1 MKTNF
6 TITMAVFPLLAVM
19 LLATGCKKP
28 METKV
33 PMVTIL
39 ESSEAIGSNTAVL
52 YAEVTDNGGA
62 VITERGFCYGKV
74 DGPIDTLLCDVNSE
88 GFSVELEGLSPST
101 AYVCRAFASNE
112 AGRGYSSEFR
122 FTTEIDTVPRVK
134 TWYVREV
141 THCSAAASGQVLGD
155 GGQTVEESG
164 ICYGTESLPTIDGM
178 HVEAGSGIGPF
189 DCLLTDLLPETRY
202 YVRAYVACT
211 KGVYYGHQLE
221 FDTKPL
227 PLKVRT
233 GEVSDVTASRVKAE
247 GEVIR
252 DGGSEVTECGF
263 CWGTEHNPTIEGL
276 HTKASVGV
284 GTFRRYFSGLERGQT
299 HYMRAYAIN
308 KEGVAYGEE
317 VEFVPDDSFSPW
329 TDGTLPGLFSVGP
342 DRQVHFSQG
351 NLQYYPD
358 DDRWRFAEH
367 QWDYVGGTW
376 WDERF
381 DYMDFGTVY
390 ANGAKCDNV
399 LIGKYYEGWMDLFCW
414 GTSGWNNGNLY
425 YHPYNYA
432 GLVHN
437 HFGPVGNYDL
447 TGEYAQ
453 ADWGVH
459 NTISNGGSRQ
469 WRTPSVDEYNYLL
482 LERETPSGIRFAK
495 AVVAGVRGLVVL
507 PDDWDET
514 IYYFKGANVNGSY
527 TANIITGREW
537 LDVLEPASVVF
548 MPAAGYTMA
557 AFKPTGMTELYYMGN
572 SETSSYD
579 CDGKYWTVTCA
590 EDDVNGAS
598 YLMFWGSGG
607 SSYIPSFIS
616 TSRRC
621 CGLSVRLISDE
632 GMNY

>member
-6 TITMAVFPLLAVM
+6 TITKAASFLLAVM
-19 LLATGCKKP
+19 LLATSCKKP
-28 METKV
+28 KATVV
-33 PMVTIL
+33 PTVAMV
-39 ESSEAIGSNTAVL
+39 ESSVTVSCDKAWM
-52 YAEVTDNGGA
+52 YAEVVDDGGA

-74 DGPIDTLLCDVNSE
+74 DGPIDTLLCDMNSS
-88 GFSVELEGLSPST
+88 GFSVELDGLLPST
-101 AYVCRAFASNE
+101 AYVCQAFAGNE
-112 AGRGYSSEFR
+112 AGRGYSPEFR
-122 FTTEIDTVPRVK
+122 FTTEIDTIPRVK
-134 TWYVREV
+134 TWYVREII
-141 THCSAAASGQVLGD
+141 HCAAIASGQVLGD
-155 GGQTVEESG
+155 GGQTVEERG
-164 ICYGTESLPTIDGM
+164 ICYSTESLPTIDDM
-178 HVEAGSGIGPF
+178 HVAAGSGVGPF
-189 DCLLTDLLPETRY
+189 DCQLTDLLSETRY
-202 YVRAYVACT
+202 YIRAYTICT
-211 KGVYYGHQLE
+211 KGVYYGSQLE

-227 PLKVRT
+227 PLEVRT
-233 GEVSDVTASRVKAE
+233 GEISDVTASRVRAE

-299 HYMRAYAIN
+299 HYMRAYAVN
-308 KEGVAYGEE
+308 GEGVAYGEE
-317 VEFVPDDSFSPW
+317 VEFVPDDPYSSW
-329 TDGTLPGLFSVGP
+329 TDGTLPGLFSVAP

-358 DDRWRFAEH
+358 DNMWRFAEH
-367 QWDYVGGTW
+367 QWDYVGGECS
-376 WDERF
+376 D
-381 DYMDFGTVY
+381 DQLGIMDFGTVY

-399 LIGKYYEGWMDLFCW
+399 LMNKYYEGWMDLFCW

-437 HFGPVGNYDL
+437 FFGPVGNFDL

-469 WRTPSVDEYNYLL
+469 WRTPSADEYNYLL
-482 LERETPSGIRFAK
+482 QERETPSGIRFAK

-507 PDDWDET
+507 PDDWNES
-514 IYYFKGANVNGSY
+514 IYHFKGANVNGNY
-527 TANIITGREW
+527 TANVITGREW
-537 LDVLEPASVVF
+537 MDVLEPASAVF
-548 MPAAGYTMA
+548 LPAAGSTIADYV
-557 AFKPTGMTELYYMGN
+557 PPGITELYYLGN
-572 SETSSYD
+572 SESLSYY
-579 CDGKYWTVTCA
+579 CDGNYWTVTCA
-590 EDDVNGAS
+590 EDSVNYAS

-607 SSYIPSFIS
+607 YSYIPTFIS
-616 TSRRC
+616 AIRRC

-632 GMNY
+632 IMNY